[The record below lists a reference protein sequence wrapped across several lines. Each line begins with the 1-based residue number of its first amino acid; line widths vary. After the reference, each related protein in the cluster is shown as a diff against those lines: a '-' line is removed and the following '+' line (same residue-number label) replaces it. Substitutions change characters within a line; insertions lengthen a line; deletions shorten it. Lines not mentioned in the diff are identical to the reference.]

1 MDQRLLKVDEDDRAE
16 EGGAEVSQP
25 PPHRPRA
32 PRVVPAEGA
41 AKDVVTALTDPRNNE
56 DEEDREPEED
66 HEEQDGPGPGQ
77 VEAQAYNQE
86 NVTKE
91 VEEEKEE
98 I

>member
-56 DEEDREPEED
+56 DEEDRESDMQSLALSPYLKPNYKILKI
-66 HEEQDGPGPGQ
+66 G
-77 VEAQAYNQE
+77 NTTL
-86 NVTKE
+86 NL
-91 VEEEKEE
+91 
-98 I
+98 